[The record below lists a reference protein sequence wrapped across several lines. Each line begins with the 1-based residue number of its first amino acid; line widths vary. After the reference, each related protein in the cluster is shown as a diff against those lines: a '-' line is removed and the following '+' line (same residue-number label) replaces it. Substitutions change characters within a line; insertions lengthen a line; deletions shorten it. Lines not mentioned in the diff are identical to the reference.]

1 MRHFLVIRLHGD
13 AQRQVSWA
21 IFDSGGFI
29 IESATNMALEL
40 VPLRNHSPVILVPST
55 ELLLTQVD
63 IPSKQW
69 QRIVQAIPYALEE
82 QLAEDIETLHFA
94 VGQRVSQT
102 GEIALAI
109 IANRQMEAY
118 LQQLNTVGITPTRL
132 IPDILVVPQPEAG
145 WGIVFFDNV
154 ALVRIGLQAGF
165 AIETIHLKK
174 ALSLALVEHQ
184 AHPPQQL
191 VIYNNSQQSILDEL
205 SELGIPIEEKNHDSG
220 ALAWLIPG
228 LLAKNTINLI
238 QGKYHPQNK
247 IKHLWRPWRLTAALV
262 LLWLTIQAIQ
272 QSIFYHNLRQQQQIL
287 NTQIVALYRKTVPQ
301 ARKIVNPRV
310 QMEQQLTALQ
320 TQHGQYSK
328 SDDNFLELL
337 NSISIPLVR
346 TPGFDLKRLDYQQ
359 GRLNLQIEVANLQ
372 ALESLKLRL
381 KNLEF
386 AVEIL
391 TAVSRNNRVES
402 RLRIEKS

>member
-29 IESATNMALEL
+29 IESATRMVLES
-40 VPLRNHSPVILVPST
+40 VPLHNHSPVILVPGT
-55 ELLLTQVD
+55 ELFLTQVD

-69 QRIVQAIPYALEE
+69 RRVVQAIPYALEE

-94 VGQRVSQT
+94 VGQRVSQA
-102 GEIALAI
+102 GEIAVAVI
-109 IANRQMEAY
+109 SNRQMDAY

-184 AHPPQQL
+184 AHPPQQIVL
-191 VIYNNSQQSILDEL
+191 YNGGEQLLDEL

-228 LLAKNTINLI
+228 LLAKNAINLI
-238 QGKYHPQNK
+238 QGKYHPQDK

-262 LLWLTIQAIQ
+262 LLWLTIQVIQ
-272 QSIFYHNLRQQQQIL
+272 QGISYHNLRQQQEIL
-287 NTQIVALYRKTVPQ
+287 NAQVVALYRKTVPE

-310 QMEQQLTALQ
+310 QMEQQLIALQ
-320 TQHGQYSK
+320 TQHGQDSK
-328 SDDNFLELL
+328 SDDNFLDLL
-337 NSISIPLVR
+337 NSISVPLVR